1 MASTAH
7 LVAASRVKAE
17 RGSKTQEGLEAAST
31 DVRDATRELVKA
43 AKNASEA
50 CSNIQSF
57 GLKLA
62 HQNFSFHSFQCL
74 RAFCVMG
81 VFFGQIFP
89 PFFSVYVHF
98 VDGRFV
104 KFLFK
109 KGHFATVQSYV
120 LFTE

>member
-50 CSNIQSF
+50 CSNMQSF
-57 GLKLA
+57 WLKLA
-62 HQNFSFHSFQCL
+62 HQKFSFHSVY
-74 RAFCVMG
+74 ACVHFVYG
-81 VFFGQIFP
+81 SVFWPKLFFT
-89 PFFSVYVHF
+89 FFSVCAFCIWKIWQVF
-98 VDGRFV
+98 V
-104 KFLFK
+104 L
-109 KGHFATVQSYV
+109 
-120 LFTE
+120 